1 MEPGN
6 PVLDDQVLPLAATP
20 SCFVQTDSGQ

>member
-6 PVLDDQVLPLAATP
+6 PMLDDQVLSLAATP
-20 SCFVQTDSGQ
+20 SCFVQTASGQ